1 MICYALRCI
10 LEIIYAPKCIRQ
22 PPSGNF
28 AIRSHTNALMALSH
42 ALLATL
48 HDSPLSGYDLA
59 KRFDGSVGF
68 FWSATHQQIYRELS
82 KLEEQGYATVL
93 VVEQSSRPDKKIY
106 TTTAAGRDYLR
117 EWIAKPDKPPAFKD
131 DLMVKLFAGDLV
143 ESSVMLG
150 ELRHHYAQHQKLLA
164 TYKMVEQRAFPD
176 TSQLSLKR
184 KYQYL
189 TLRRGITLENEWL
202 AWYAEAI
209 ELLSDS
215 VEVE

>member
-1 MICYALRCI
+1 LIYYALRCI
-10 LEIIYAPKCIRQ
+10 LRIIYALKCIRQ

-28 AIRSHTNALMALSH
+28 ATRSYTNAPMALSH

-93 VVEQSSRPDKKIY
+93 VVEQSSRPDKKVY
-106 TTTAAGRDYLR
+106 TTTAAGREYLGK
-117 EWIAKPDKPPAFKD
+117 WIAKPDKPPAFKD

-143 ESSVMLG
+143 EPSVMLG
-150 ELRHHYAQHQKLLA
+150 ELKHHYAQHQKLLA
-164 TYKMVEQRAFPD
+164 TYKMVKERAFPD
-176 TSQLSLKR
+176 SSNLPLKR
-184 KYQYL
+184 RYQYL

-209 ELLSDS
+209 EILSEII
-215 VEVE
+215 EVE